1 MDPQIPPPAATA
13 IVQAIRVLDPVTVS
27 VELGPRFS
35 AFRASTQQVEQTMRL
50 EDQAVKDKRAARA
63 LREQVIEDL
72 LKRPARLWDE
82 E

>member
-1 MDPQIPPPAATA
+1 
-13 IVQAIRVLDPVTVS
+13 
-27 VELGPRFS
+27 
-35 AFRASTQQVEQTMRL
+35 MRL

-63 LREQVIEDL
+63 LREQAIEDL